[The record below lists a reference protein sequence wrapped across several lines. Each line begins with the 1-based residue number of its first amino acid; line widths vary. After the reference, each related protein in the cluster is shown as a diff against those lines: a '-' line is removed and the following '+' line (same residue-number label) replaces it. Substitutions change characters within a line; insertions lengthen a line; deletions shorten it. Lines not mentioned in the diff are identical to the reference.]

1 MQLIDVIELYLEM
14 DNIDSALEYQIY
26 LISLIQLLIEN
37 GIDPRNAFNTILK
50 IIPNV
55 DQQLI
60 DDEISDYMLIT
71 MSQIIHNIS
80 PLYLQNAL
88 EIIKVLN
95 KIIQFR
101 IPNHL

>member
-60 DDEISDYMLIT
+60 DDEISDHMLIT